1 MMKPF
6 RERNPVI
13 IGAVS
18 LATIAALILAAFR
31 ADDLPLVGGGDR
43 YYAAFAEAAGIKPN
57 DEVRVAGVR
66 VGKVDSV
73 ELDGEHVLV
82 TFRLR
87 EKAEF
92 GTDTLAA
99 IKVKTLLGAMYLSL
113 EPAGPGQL
121 EPGSTIPVERTSSP
135 YDVVQAFEG
144 LAETAEAIDT
154 EQLAASLTTLADLTE
169 NTPEEFQAAL
179 SGISRLSSNVAARD
193 EQINTLLQNLRKV
206 AGVLDARDEDII
218 ALMEDADVLFQALVA
233 RRDAVHDLLVST
245 TRLSRELTTL
255 VRRSRADLEPALTHL
270 DNVVQVLTKN
280 QDNLDN
286 SLRLMAPFYRVF
298 ANTLGT
304 GPWFD
309 TYIQNMPPVPQG
321 SPARGTGG

>member
-1 MMKPF
+1 MKPF

-18 LATIAALILAAFR
+18 ILTLAALLLAAFR
-31 ADDLPLVGGGDR
+31 ADELPLVGGGDI
-43 YYAAFAEAAGIKPN
+43 YHAAFAEAGGIKPN

-73 ELDGEHVLV
+73 ELDGQEVKV
-82 TFRLR
+82 TFRMR

-92 GTDTLAA
+92 GTETLAA

-121 EPGSTIPVERTSSP
+121 EAGSTIPVERTSSP

-154 EQLAASLTTLADLTE
+154 DQLAASLRTLADLTE
-169 NTPEEFQAAL
+169 NTPEEFQQAL

-193 EQINTLLQNLRKV
+193 EQINSLLGNLRKV
-206 AGVLDARDEDII
+206 AGVLNARDDDII
-218 ALMEDADVLFQALVA
+218 ALMEDSDVLFRALVA
-233 RRDAVHDLLVST
+233 RRDAVHNLLVATS
-245 TRLSRELTTL
+245 RLSRELTAL
-255 VRRSRADLEPALTHL
+255 VRESRADLKPALTHL
-270 DNVVQVLTKN
+270 DNVVKVLNKN

-321 SPARGTGG
+321 LPGIGG